1 MNFRFPLKTFEE
13 ETIDVNLLFR
23 AVHKYL
29 NRKGN
34 TQEGRQTGDFSQA
47 VLVQRTPAKMT
58 SPFAPVPKPR
68 ARLTRGSQS
77 SISSLDRYAD
87 SESTA
92 ADGLHL
98 NTGHL
103 PASSG
108 LNHGVFPSLTG
119 MADITANGD
128 PSLPAAANPIPTPSA
143 PSAPPTI
150 DFLANI
156 ISAQIPVLAND
167 AKAVANPPAAAFS
180 PAPTT
185 PAPDATTGAA
195 NLESIVSSLA
205 NIPSFAGIVGN
216 VANPVVSAIP
226 SAPPLVSNES
236 RSPSLK
242 RPNGSHTD
250 VGALSQLVI
259 SSLDPNNGVKLPP
272 IESPA
277 ETRDPGENPYVT
289 VLSSW
294 TNQDDGDTESSNEEE
309 VPGGSPSPFDT
320 EGPVA
325 TGSSDPTAD
334 KRLSSTHT
342 PLIPTRPAPPR
353 PTETTGQTAKQKVPR
368 KATIR
373 VSRKKGGRSP
383 PAPQS
388 TMVRNSWLDVWKG
401 FRHNVYWVTMDGQ
414 LMSMWKKR
422 SDRFSE
428 VLFHVSSIT
437 NVKKQDKG
445 RFSVHFKKK
454 RYDFLAHNED
464 VQEGWV
470 TSLQA
475 TRGLPSPA
483 PPEVHGQV
491 TIKETRNRAYAA
503 VFGHE
508 MWIYPNK
515 DSFQLGIASFIVP
528 LNVACAMPT
537 GKHSFALT
545 IPHKTFNLTVDSSKD
560 QTTWLNRLNSVISSA
575 QACSQVALRLR
586 ENPFNK
592 VCGDCGEANPDWA
605 SVNLLLSICKSCA
618 DHHKNL
624 SDNLSK
630 VRSMWLDTKIWT
642 EPIIQLFVTYGNKL
656 ANQVWAPSVPAA
668 EQLHPKSTDEERSK
682 FIQDKYSRGRYRRV
696 HPLSSSRSMMEQRLC
711 QVVCTSDLE
720 ETMSLI
726 CSGAKVCPSDPQSP
740 SPIVLA
746 EKANQALQM
755 EFLRLNEYTE
765 VPAHRPQAAHG
776 RLDSTPSGEEEEELH
791 GKLEEDRF
799 LFSLENNSAAC
810 DVLDLREVLSVFLNN
825 GSKHGF
831 ELVTLDDQLT
841 CDTNSTDEML
851 EHLVYILKVI
861 LPAGVSYAEVGS
873 ATAVCKV
880 CVVGVGGTSNP
891 SDAWLLLWEEGV
903 SVHPVNKQT
912 EPAVMMELS
921 MLHVPMW
928 DQSDNIITMETS
940 ERSVSLRFEESYSCQ
955 TWFSHLQKALANSSA
970 VQSNPSSSGL
980 QTSFRGSVSP
990 AIERCISH
998 ITTYGLKV
1006 EGVYRRCGLAS
1017 KVNKLVETLKTSPN
1031 SAPLE
1036 SDEQGV
1042 LDTCSA
1048 LKQYIRDQESI
1059 VPATQ
1064 RQSWLQAAGNP
1075 DERLRFKEYRRLLR
1089 QLPVNSRATLN
1100 TLFGHFYMV
1109 QVFSQ
1114 VNKMSAHNLAVVL
1127 APSLFQMMNQDMI
1140 SLSREFIIHHT
1151 LLFLTPEKQQ
1161 SEEEAEEEI
1170 TVL

>member
-1 MNFRFPLKTFEE
+1 
-13 ETIDVNLLFR
+13 
-23 AVHKYL
+23 
-29 NRKGN
+29 
-34 TQEGRQTGDFSQA
+34 
-47 VLVQRTPAKMT
+47 MT

-77 SISSLDRYAD
+77 SISSLDRYSS
-87 SESTA
+87 SESMA
-92 ADGLHL
+92 PDGLHL
-98 NTGHL
+98 NTGNL

-108 LNHGVFPSLTG
+108 LNHEVLPSLTG
-119 MADITANGD
+119 MADITANSV
-128 PSLPAAANPIPTPSA
+128 PSLPAVASPIPTPSSPSA
-143 PSAPPTI
+143 PSTPSAPPPI
-150 DFLANI
+150 GFLANI
-156 ISAQIPVLAND
+156 ISTQIPVLASD
-167 AKAVANPPAAAFS
+167 AKAVATPSAAAIS
-180 PAPTT
+180 SAPST
-185 PAPDATTGAA
+185 PAPDAAKGAA
-195 NLESIVSSLA
+195 DLESIVSSLA
-205 NIPSFAGIVGN
+205 NIPGFAGIVGN
-216 VANPVVSAIP
+216 VVNPGVSSYP
-226 SAPPLVSNES
+226 SAPPLVSDES

-242 RPNGSHTD
+242 RPNDNHTD
-250 VGALSQLVI
+250 VGALSPLVI

-277 ETRDPGENPYVT
+277 ETRDAAKGENPYVT

-309 VPGGSPSPFDT
+309 APAGSPSPFDT

-325 TGSSDPTAD
+325 TGSDPTAD
-334 KRLSSTHT
+334 NRLSATHA
-342 PLIPTRPAPPR
+342 PLIPTRPVPPR
-353 PTETTGQTAKQKVPR
+353 PTETAGQTAKQKVPR

-437 NVKKQDKG
+437 NVKNLDKG
-445 RFSVHFKKK
+445 RFSVYFKRKH
-454 RYDFLAHNED
+454 YDFLAHNDD

-475 TRGLPSPA
+475 TRGLPSPT
-483 PPEVHGQV
+483 PPEVHGQI
-491 TIKETRNRAYAA
+491 TIKESRSRVYAA

-515 DSFQLGIASFIVP
+515 DSFQLGIASYIVP
-528 LNVACAMPT
+528 LNVASVMPT

-560 QTTWLNRLNSVISSA
+560 QTTWLNCLNKVISNA

-592 VCGDCGEANPDWA
+592 VCGDCGEANPNWA
-605 SVNLLLSICKSCA
+605 SVNLLLSLCKSCA

-624 SDNLSK
+624 SNNLSK

-642 EPIIQLFVTYGNKL
+642 EPVIQLFVTYGNKL
-656 ANQVWAPSVPAA
+656 ANQVWAPAVPAA
-668 EQLHPKSTDEERSK
+668 EQLHPKSTDAERSK

-755 EFLRLNEYTE
+755 ELLRLNEYTE
-765 VPAHRPQAAHG
+765 VPPHRPQAAHG
-776 RLDSTPSGEEEEELH
+776 RLDSTPTGEEEEELH

-810 DVLDLREVLSVFLNN
+810 DVLDLREVLSVFLSI
-825 GSKHGF
+825 GSKHSF

-841 CDTNSTDEML
+841 CDTNSRDEML

-861 LPAGVSYAEVGS
+861 LPAGVSYAEVCSGI
-873 ATAVCKV
+873 AVCKV
-880 CVVGVGGTSNP
+880 CVVGEGGASNP
-891 SDAWLLLWEEGV
+891 SDAWLLLWEDGI
-903 SVHPVNKQT
+903 SIHPVNKQAQ
-912 EPAVMMELS
+912 PALMMELS
-921 MLHVPMW
+921 MLNVPVG
-928 DQSDNIITMETS
+928 DPSDNIITMETS

-955 TWFSHLQKALANSSA
+955 TWFSYLQKALANSST
-970 VQSNPSSSGL
+970 VQTNPSSTGL
-980 QTSFRGSVSP
+980 KRGFRGSVSP

-1006 EGVYRRCGLAS
+1006 EGVYRRCGLAT

-1059 VPATQ
+1059 VPTSQ
-1064 RQSWLQAAGNP
+1064 KQSWLQAAANP

-1089 QLPVNSRATLN
+1089 QLPDNSRATLN
-1100 TLFGHFYMV
+1100 ALFGHFYMV

-1127 APSLFQMMNQDMI
+1127 VPSLFQMMNQDMI
-1140 SLSREFIIHHT
+1140 QLSREFIIHHT

-1170 TVL
+1170 TFL